1 MVDNGA
7 TEKPLET
14 VTASEIAEWCPHWY
28 VPMSEEMSEVPAF
41 ACCSVGIGRWFW
53 VAWESESDARAL
65 SAALASGYE
74 ASAAGAEAKAV
85 ERVGPRLKRL
95 PARWAS
101 GYKRRGGGA
110 ARVPSTEGEA
120 RDGDATRPK
129 ARIGRSSRRDGGAT
143 RLAFLY
149 SATGREPPD
158 LLGHVAVARHRI
170 VKQNARKIHV
180 DCDPFDEDEWARRG
194 EGEGDSSGDGAK
206 TRTLAVD
213 RVMLRKEG
221 RFRCRHAHRDLFFY
235 ASEEDG
241 IRDVEAALT
250 VRYAWCATLNVR
262 FPCSADSIKTAYR
275 RLAIASHP
283 DAGGDP
289 AEFRTVEQAYRE
301 ALAYFEQAGDTSPP
315 PDP

>member
-1 MVDNGA
+1 
-7 TEKPLET
+7 
-14 VTASEIAEWCPHWY
+14 
-28 VPMSEEMSEVPAF
+28 MSEEVSEVPAF

-53 VAWESESDARAL
+53 VAWESESAARAL
-65 SAALASGYE
+65 APALASGYE
-74 ASAAGAEAKAV
+74 ASAARAEVKAV
-85 ERVGPRLKRL
+85 EQVGPRLKHL
-95 PARWAS
+95 PAKWAS
-101 GYKRRGGGA
+101 GYKRRGGIA

-120 RDGDATRPK
+120 GGGAGTRPR
-129 ARIGRSSRRDGGAT
+129 ARISRLGGPSRRDGGAT

-149 SATGREPPD
+149 SATEREPPD
-158 LLGHVAVARHRI
+158 SLGHVTVARHRI
-170 VKQNARKIHV
+170 VKQNASKIHV

-194 EGEGDSSGDGAK
+194 ERGEESSGDAPK

-213 RVMLRKEG
+213 RVTLRKEG
-221 RFRCRHAHRDLFFY
+221 RFRCRHAHRDLIFY

-250 VRYAWCATLNVR
+250 AKHAWCATLGVR

-275 RLAIASHP
+275 RLTLTSHP

-301 ALAYFEQAGDTSPP
+301 ALAYFAAGDDDTARA
-315 PDP
+315 